1 MLEKINRREKYEL
14 YINTKSWIGEKIQHI
29 IDITWNKYIAWN
41 PFLKDVIS
49 IDDSDSWSCDYTL
62 SKVIVPVLE
71 QLKKNKN
78 GYGYIED
85 SDVPFELRTGNSE
98 HNEDKYNWVLDEV
111 IWCLREIAN
120 EEPNSPPIGDI
131 NIDFATMDVPDTW
144 MIEQEEYEKRLQ
156 NGCRL
161 FGRYLRTFWD

>member
-1 MLEKINRREKYEL
+1 MLVKINRRTKYEI
-14 YINTKSWIGEKIQHI
+14 YISTNSWIGEHIQSI
-29 IDITWNKYIAWN
+29 IDSTWNRYIAWN
-41 PFLKDVIS
+41 PLLNDVVKL
-49 IDDSDSWSCDYTL
+49 DKSDSWSCDYTL

-71 QLKKNKN
+71 QLQKSKI

-85 SDVPFELRTGNSE
+85 DDVPLELRTGNSE
-98 HNEDKYNWVLDEV
+98 HNEEKYNWVMNEV

-120 EEPNSPPIGDI
+120 EEQNAPHIGDI
-131 NIDFATMDVPDTW
+131 DLDFSSMDVPDSW
-144 MIEQEEYEKRLQ
+144 LHEQEEYEKRLQ